1 MSRRVE
7 TGAWLPLMD
16 YSMRKGVS
24 LSTLRRHIKAG
35 KVQFKVEDGRY
46 LLFDDAAASPNEST
60 ASTIQPAPSAHEASQ
75 LRFMVSRLEQELKTA
90 REEIA
95 ELKTLIALYEETP
108 PPARA
113 DQPRAFDN

>member
-35 KVQFKVEDGRY
+35 KVQFKVEEGRY
-46 LLFDDAAASPNEST
+46 LLFDEEAEQAPAEAAQT
-60 ASTIQPAPSAHEASQ
+60 AHETSQ
-75 LRFMVSRLEQELKTA
+75 LRFMVSRLELELKSA

-108 PPARA
+108 PPARTEHTQA
-113 DQPRAFDN
+113 LDL

>member
-24 LSTLRRHIKAG
+24 LSTLRRHIKSG

-46 LLFDDAAASPNEST
+46 LLFDEASQDAPT
-60 ASTIQPAPSAHEASQ
+60 PAVQATTAHEASQ

-108 PPARA
+108 PTSGA
-113 DQPRAFDN
+113 DQPRAFDI

>member
-7 TGAWLPLMD
+7 SGAWLPLMD
-16 YSMRKGVS
+16 YSMKKGIS

-46 LLFDDAAASPNEST
+46 LLFDDAALDSAQNSKDASAAT
-60 ASTIQPAPSAHEASQ
+60 LEASQ

-108 PPARA
+108 PTSSA

>member
-24 LSTLRRHIKAG
+24 LSTLRRYIKAG
-35 KVQFKVEDGRY
+35 KVQFKVEEGRY
-46 LLFDDAAASPNEST
+46 LLFDEEAEQAPAQT
-60 ASTIQPAPSAHEASQ
+60 AQAPGLAHETSQ
-75 LRFMVSRLEQELKTA
+75 LRFMVSRLELELKSA

-108 PPARA
+108 PPARTEHTQA
-113 DQPRAFDN
+113 LDL

>member
-46 LLFDDAAASPNEST
+46 LLFDETAES
-60 ASTIQPAPSAHEASQ
+60 SQAPQQEQSSHETSQ
-75 LRFMVSRLEQELKTA
+75 LRFMVSRLEIELKTA

-108 PPARA
+108 PPTHSAA
-113 DQPRAFDN
+113 SHTPTLDL

>member
-7 TGAWLPLMD
+7 MGAWLPLMD

-46 LLFDDAAASPNEST
+46 LLLDET
-60 ASTIQPAPSAHEASQ
+60 AEQEPAQSAQSVHETAQ
-75 LRFMVSRLEQELKTA
+75 LRFMVSRLEIELKTA

-108 PPARA
+108 PPARTSHDTQA
-113 DQPRAFDN
+113 LDL